1 MIKYIPNILTSIRI
15 ISIPFIIV
23 LFTLNKIELAIIIA
37 VITAITDCFDG
48 YIARKFHVESE
59 FGAKLDAVS
68 DKFFAIGLLITLS
81 IKFKIL
87 LLSLGLEIIIS
98 VINLYFHFKYGV
110 RESLF
115 IGKVKTWFLF
125 VAVILGFIAC
135 FTSNTLLLMNIFL
148 VITIILQIICIACYI
163 VKGLT
168 FKTTKK
174 STFN

>member
-37 VITAITDCFDG
+37 IITAITDCFDG
-48 YIARKFHVESE
+48 YIARKFNVESE

-81 IKFKIL
+81 IRFKL
-87 LLSLGLEIIIS
+87 LLINLSLEIVIS
-98 VINLYFHFKYGV
+98 IINLYFHFKYGA
-110 RESLF
+110 RKSLF
-115 IGKVKTWFLF
+115 IGKIKTWFLF

-135 FTSNTLLLMNIFL
+135 FTTSTLLFMNIFL
-148 VITIILQIICIACYI
+148 IITMILQIVCIVCYI
-163 VKGLT
+163 VKGIEY
-168 FKTTKK
+168 KK
-174 STFN
+174 SKKI